1 MIDSGASTDAS
12 LISLE
17 SAGDARAVANAAS
30 VVRNL
35 SDGVQMARAALD
47 SVAAVFARLRDVPES
62 QRWTEVLGEL
72 LSLEQ
77 EIRRACDH
85 TRRLEQ
91 EADVPAALR
100 WLECAVPAADDAV
113 APALPSEV
121 IAERGLSDVPQIPPD
136 AVVLGREVGRGSF
149 GVVHLGAVYGMEVAL
164 KTLF

>member
-62 QRWTEVLGEL
+62 QRWTEVLG
-72 LSLEQ
+72 
-77 EIRRACDH
+77 
-85 TRRLEQ
+85 
-91 EADVPAALR
+91 
-100 WLECAVPAADDAV
+100 
-113 APALPSEV
+113 
-121 IAERGLSDVPQIPPD
+121 
-136 AVVLGREVGRGSF
+136 
-149 GVVHLGAVYGMEVAL
+149 
-164 KTLF
+164 